1 MVVITP
7 NSMSKFE
14 IGFLEHHL
22 RYSRKSMNLPCV
34 EIYGVGG
41 VEFFWLH
48 CATNSPYLRP
58 RCTLCI
64 VVTTKNNLSPKG
76 AGGFRV

>member
-22 RYSRKSMNLPCV
+22 RYSRKSMNLPCA

-41 VEFFWLH
+41 VEFFFGSTVLQT
-48 CATNSPYLRP
+48 APTLDPGAPYASL
-58 RCTLCI
+58 
-64 VVTTKNNLSPKG
+64 
-76 AGGFRV
+76 